1 MAFANETRTT
11 MPSGL
16 ALEIS
21 AGVHHLVQAVADYR
35 AYRAT
40 LAELR
45 RLDDR
50 ALADLGL
57 HRSGIR
63 ATAHQAVYGTRH

>member
-11 MPSGL
+11 TPSGL

-21 AGVHHLVQAVADYR
+21 IAVHHLVQAIVDYR

-45 RLDDR
+45 DLDTR
-50 ALADLGL
+50 TLADLGL
-57 HRSGIR
+57 NRSGLR
-63 ATAHQAVYGTRH
+63 AAAHKAVYGTRH

>member
-1 MAFANETRTT
+1 MAFANDTRTST
-11 MPSGL
+11 PSGI

-21 AGVHHLVQAVADYR
+21 AAVHHAVQAIADYR

-45 RLDDR
+45 RLDAR